1 MLWKVFCY
9 IFFRDFASKFAPPP
23 WGKMAVTPLTG
34 VTDSWFF
41 FIRKIF
47 VHRSGLNLVLAKKNV
62 LKWRECKSYDFFS
75 FFVTQC
81 HSNLYKMGKNVL
93 KSTFL
98 VLSVKRRAIS
108 NRINLNIGCR
118 WYTTRAT
125 DLWKEPIF
133 EFWPY
138 FLGQKKAK
146 KNVFPHFSYLCIK
159 IPY

>member
-9 IFFRDFASKFAPPP
+9 IFLGILPLNSPHPPE
-23 WGKMAVTPLTG
+23 GKWLLHPSQGSQTV
-34 VTDSWFF
+34 DFF

-47 VHRSGLNLVLAKKNV
+47 VHRIGLNLVLAKKNV

-125 DLWKEPIF
+125 DLWKGPIF
-133 EFWPY
+133 QFWPY
-138 FLGQKKAK
+138 FLGRKNAK
-146 KNVFPHFSYLCIK
+146 KNFFPHFSYLCIK

>member
-1 MLWKVFCY
+1 MPLN
-9 IFFRDFASKFAPPP
+9 SPHPPE
-23 WGKMAVTPLTG
+23 GKWLLHPSQGSQTV
-34 VTDSWFF
+34 DFF

-47 VHRSGLNLVLAKKNV
+47 VHRIGLNLVLAKKNV

-125 DLWKEPIF
+125 DLWKGPIF
-133 EFWPY
+133 QFWPY
-138 FLGQKKAK
+138 FLGRKNAK
-146 KNVFPHFSYLCIK
+146 KNFFPHFSYLCIK